1 MKAIVFLNGEY
12 TYSQGFI
19 DSLFDED
26 TVLLCADGGANYV
39 HKYNKTP
46 LYIIGDLDSINKEI
60 LEYYKSLNV
69 NIVKYNPE
77 KDYTDFELI
86 LQKIAQL
93 EKDGYFK
100 FNSVNILGALGKRTD
115 LTLSNL
121 FLMEN
126 YPNITIL
133 TEEEQVFYKEQS
145 FSISDKKNYGFSI
158 IPLNENIKNL
168 TLRGFKYELECA
180 DIERKSSRLVS
191 NIITTNMCNVNFTK
205 GKMIVIL
212 KKPAK
217 I

>member
-1 MKAIVFLNGEY
+1 M
-12 TYSQGFI
+12 
-19 DSLFDED
+19 
-26 TVLLCADGGANYV
+26 
-39 HKYNKTP
+39 
-46 LYIIGDLDSINKEI
+46 
-60 LEYYKSLNV
+60 
-69 NIVKYNPE
+69 
-77 KDYTDFELI
+77 
-86 LQKIAQL
+86 
-93 EKDGYFK
+93 
-100 FNSVNILGALGKRTD
+100 LGALGKRTD

-121 FLMEN
+121 FLMES

-168 TLRGFKYELECA
+168 TLRGFKYELECT